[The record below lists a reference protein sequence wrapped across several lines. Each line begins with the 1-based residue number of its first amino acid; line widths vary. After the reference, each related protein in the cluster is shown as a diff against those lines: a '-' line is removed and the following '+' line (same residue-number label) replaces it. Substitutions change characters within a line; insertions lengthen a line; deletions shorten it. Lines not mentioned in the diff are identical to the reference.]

1 HCALND
7 RDRGTEET
15 VSSQNFIQLRQ
26 AWWAA
31 RLPNISPVASTTTG
45 PKSIAACS
53 FFRFSSA
60 SDRKCG
66 PHRALSIT
74 LLRYGIT
81 KQRHKPIAWC
91 ETAPEERAPAEG
103 NGCPF
108 AFVTYE
114 RRSAAAPPSDTGNQ
128 RGLTNASGQARHR
141 ALQGPVY
148 SPISARDHA
157 GWVGPV

>member
-1 HCALND
+1 LND
-7 RDRGTEET
+7 RLKTSSTQASLVGGQITEY
-15 VSSQNFIQLRQ
+15 L
-26 AWWAA
+26 A
-31 RLPNISPVASTTTG
+31 RRVDDHR

-60 SDRKCG
+60 SERKCG

-81 KQRHKPIAWC
+81 EQRHKPIAWR

-103 NGCPF
+103 NDCPL

-114 RRSAAAPPSDTGNQ
+114 RRSTAAPPSDTGNQ
-128 RGLTNASGQARHR
+128 TA
-141 ALQGPVY
+141 V
-148 SPISARDHA
+148 
-157 GWVGPV
+157 